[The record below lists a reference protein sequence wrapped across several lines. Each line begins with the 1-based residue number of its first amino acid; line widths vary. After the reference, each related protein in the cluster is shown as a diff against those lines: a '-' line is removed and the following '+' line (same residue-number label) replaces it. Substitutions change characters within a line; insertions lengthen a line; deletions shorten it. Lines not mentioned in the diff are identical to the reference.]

1 MDTVVQDLRH
11 ALRVLRRSPGFTLAA
26 VLTIGLGIGAN
37 TTMFGLMD
45 ALLLRP
51 FSLPDLDSLVTVW
64 EWHPQ
69 QGGAAWTGAGE
80 GRNRLATGDFLDLR
94 SGESPFASVAAF
106 TDHEA
111 IVTGG
116 VSTGRARSAS

>member
-1 MDTVVQDLRH
+1 MDTIVQDLRH

-26 VLTIGLGIGAN
+26 VLTVGLGIGAN

-51 FSLPDLDSLVTVW
+51 FSLPDLDRLVTIW

-69 QGGAAWTGAGE
+69 QDGSVWTGAAE
-80 GRNRLATGDFLDLR
+80 GRSPLATGDFLDLQ
-94 SGESPFASVAAF
+94 SGASPFASVAAF
-106 TDHEA
+106 TDHDA
-111 IVTGG
+111 IVT
-116 VSTGRARSAS
+116 